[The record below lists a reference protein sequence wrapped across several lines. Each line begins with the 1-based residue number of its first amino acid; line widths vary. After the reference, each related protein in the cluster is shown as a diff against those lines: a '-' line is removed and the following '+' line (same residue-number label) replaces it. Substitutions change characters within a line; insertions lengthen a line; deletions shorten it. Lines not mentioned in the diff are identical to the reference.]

1 MIIETLTLG
10 PFDTHCY
17 IVAEGDSSDAMVI
30 DPAAEEEKIFQ
41 VIEKH
46 RWNVTYIVN
55 THGHSDHIGA
65 NGPLKRR
72 FPNAPLCISEKDSP
86 KLTDPVQNL
95 SMAFGP
101 GIVSP
106 PADMVLKEGDVL
118 TLGSLR
124 FKVLEIPGHTT
135 GGIALHLENGAGG
148 ILFAGD
154 TIFEGSIGN
163 TDFPG
168 GNYPRLV
175 SNIRQKV
182 LTLSGAT
189 SILPGHGPR
198 TTVEREKKSN
208 PFLKENREEK

>member
-10 PFDTHCY
+10 PFDTCCY
-17 IVAEGDSSDAMVI
+17 IVAECDASDAMVI
-30 DPAAEEEKIFQ
+30 DPAAEEEKILQ
-41 VIEKH
+41 VLKKH

-65 NGPLKRR
+65 NAPLKRR
-72 FPNAPLCISEKDSP
+72 FPDARLCISEKDSP
-86 KLTDPVQNL
+86 KLADPVQNL
-95 SMAFGP
+95 SIAFGS
-101 GIVSP
+101 GIISP

-118 TLGSLR
+118 TLGKLR
-124 FKVLEIPGHTT
+124 FKVLEIPGHTS
-135 GGIALHLENGAGG
+135 GGIALHLEDGARG

-154 TIFEGSIGN
+154 TIFMGSIGN

-168 GNYPRLV
+168 GSYCELV

-189 SILPGHGPR
+189 CILPGHGPR
-198 TTVEREKKSN
+198 TTVEKEKVSN
-208 PFLKENREEK
+208 PFLK